1 MPTELPSPNLSLEGA
16 LREIAELRRWAGP
29 AKEFWP
35 RLLLALAGLSHA
47 SKAVILLQDNVQPGK
62 WKRIGDWSSNVG
74 AAQPL
79 VDFTARVEQ
88 VAQQCVT
95 SGDLAAPLSERRDG
109 HYAAGF
115 RLRLQRTEDVCVAVL
130 LLSGI
135 NEATARECLLR
146 LALVADVPAA
156 YQGNL
161 ASAQAKSDVEKFA
174 ATLDLMVLVN
184 AEKRFLAAALALCNG
199 VATRFACERISLG
212 WLENGYIRL
221 RAISRTEKFDRQM
234 AAVRALEVAMEE
246 ALDQDE
252 EVLWPAPEEANI
264 ITRDHEAFA

>member
-47 SKAVILLQDNVQPGK
+47 SKAVILLADNAQPGK

-79 VDFTARVEQ
+79 VDFTAKVEAI
-88 VAQQCVT
+88 AQQCAT
-95 SGDLAAPLSERRDG
+95 AGDMAAPLNERRDG
-109 HYAAGF
+109 HYTAAF
-115 RLRLQRTEDVCVAVL
+115 RLKLQRAEDVCVAVL

-135 NEATARECLLR
+135 NEAAVREALLR
-146 LALVADVPAA
+146 LTLVADVPAS

-174 ATLDLMVLVN
+174 ATLDLMVLIN
-184 AEKRFLAAALALCNG
+184 A
-199 VATRFACERISLG
+199 
-212 WLENGYIRL
+212 
-221 RAISRTEKFDRQM
+221 
-234 AAVRALEVAMEE
+234 
-246 ALDQDE
+246 
-252 EVLWPAPEEANI
+252 
-264 ITRDHEAFA
+264 